1 MPRMRKLQLAM
12 LLFMLFVIYG
22 CQTTSSTSES
32 TPPVSDLK
40 ADKAVSDEVKKVEHV
55 VNKISTVKKES
66 VQSKEAAELEKEH
79 IEKSQKHSLEIQ
91 EVHSS
96 ITHHEVAKAKEEE
109 KKVEPQVQTAE
120 ILDAT
125 EVVRRSDDL
134 MRGDSR
140 SGTYSMKIV
149 TPKWTRK
156 LTLLVHSMDRDK
168 MFIRILSPAK
178 EAGIGTLRLGNEM
191 WNYLPSVEKTIKI
204 PPSLML
210 RPWMGSDFAND
221 DLVKE
226 SSIVNDYTH
235 QIVDHEDINGETV
248 LKIEFTPKPDAPVI
262 WGKLY
267 HWIRESDFVP
277 LKEEYYS
284 ERGKA
289 IKVMEYSDIGSV
301 SDRIIP
307 RTWKM
312 SSLTKEGRSTTIKL
326 LEVTYNEPID
336 DVIFSMSYLRRVQ

>member
-1 MPRMRKLQLAM
+1 MNKLKAPILF
-12 LLFMLFVIYG
+12 FMLFIIYG
-22 CQTTSSTSES
+22 CQTTDSVNTP
-32 TPPVSDLK
+32 TPPFSNNK
-40 ADKAVSDEVKKVEHV
+40 AANAVSTDVKEVDK
-55 VNKISTVKKES
+55 STDIAAPEQ
-66 VQSKEAAELEKEH
+66 VQTG
-79 IEKSQKHSLEIQ
+79 KSQNKSLEAQ
-91 EVHSS
+91 EAHSAD
-96 ITHHEVAKAKEEE
+96 THHEVANAKEEE
-109 KKVEPQVQTAE
+109 PREQTSE
-120 ILDAT
+120 VLGAT
-125 EVVRRSDDL
+125 EIVRRADDL
-134 MRGDSR
+134 MRGNSH
-140 SGTYSMKIV
+140 SGTYSMKII
-149 TPKWTRK
+149 TPRWKRE
-156 LTLLVHSMDRDK
+156 LTLLVYSKNRDQ
-168 MFIRILSPAK
+168 MSIRILSPPK

-191 WNYLPSVEKTIKI
+191 WNYLPNVEKTIKI

-235 QIVDHEDINGETV
+235 QIVGNEIIDGKPV

-289 IKVMEYSDIGSV
+289 IKVMEYSDIGQV
-301 SDRIIP
+301 SDRVIP

-312 SSLTKEGRSTTIKL
+312 KSLTKEGHSTTIKL
-326 LEVTYNEPID
+326 VDVTYNQTID

>member
-1 MPRMRKLQLAM
+1 MPQMKKLILPV
-12 LLFMLFVIYG
+12 LLFMLFVVYG
-22 CQTTSSTSES
+22 CQTTNNVNAP
-32 TPPVSDLK
+32 TPPVSNIKPVGVAPDNAKETSPPK
-40 ADKAVSDEVKKVEHV
+40 A
-55 VNKISTVKKES
+55 T
-66 VQSKEAAELEKEH
+66 AELEQKH
-79 IEKSQKHSLEIQ
+79 IEKFQNKSRETQ
-91 EVHSS
+91 EVHNAVA
-96 ITHHEVAKAKEEE
+96 HHEVPKTKEG
-109 KKVEPQVQTAE
+109 EPRKQTAE
-120 ILDAT
+120 ALDAT
-125 EVVRRSDDL
+125 DIVKRSDDL
-134 MRGDSR
+134 MRGNSY
-140 SGTYSMKIV
+140 SGTYSMEII
-149 TPKWTRK
+149 TTRWK
-156 LTLLVHSMDRDK
+156 RELTLFVHSMDRDK
-168 MFIRILSPAK
+168 MFIRILTPPK

-235 QIVDHEDINGETV
+235 QIIDHEDIDGEAV

-267 HWIRESDFVP
+267 HWIRENDFVP

-284 ERGKA
+284 EKGKA
-289 IKVMEYSDIGSV
+289 IKVLEYSDIGQV
-301 SDRIIP
+301 SDRVIP

-312 SSLTKEGRSTTIKL
+312 RSLTKKGHSTTIKL
-326 LEVTYNEPID
+326 IDVTYNQPID